1 MNTRNFSLV
10 VAACLW
16 IAVGFRIGSRG
27 LSWLQ
32 PYFEK
37 PDWHLALLALS
48 IIIGIV
54 KALTILRKVVI
65 RNTTN
70 NLEKIDDSPI
80 NYLIGWIKLLGFQS
94 CIMITLMMG
103 LGIGLRFWRNHGGD
117 PYNIFGFFYLGIAL
131 ALAGSSFFYLKAIER
146 KSP

>member
-1 MNTRNFSLV
+1 MNTRNFSLII
-10 VAACLW
+10 AGCLW
-16 IAVGFRIGSRG
+16 IAVAARIGSRG
-27 LSWLQ
+27 LAWLQ
-32 PYFEK
+32 PYFQT

-48 IIIGIV
+48 IVIGIV
-54 KALTILRKVVI
+54 KALTILRKVVV

-80 NYLIGWIKLLGFQS
+80 NYLIGWIKLLGYHS

-103 LGIGLRFWRNHGGD
+103 LGIGLRFWRSHGGD

-131 ALAGSSFFYLKAIER
+131 ALAGSSFFYFKAIN
-146 KSP
+146 KNN